1 MVICRLVLNMIK
13 KPPAINV
20 SGINSEEAAALTAE
34 FMGLDK
40 DNNGI
45 VSVDELEGVLR
56 SMRINL
62 MLSETAIKQT
72 IRKIDINGDG
82 IIDLAE
88 LNGVLEKYDTEGTVY
103 KALKKR
109 SELRKEF
116 RKYDADNSGY
126 ISKDELLQV
135 INERTGVKVSEMQL
149 EHVMKESDDNDDGR
163 INYDEFCTMMTKS
176 FMKRKVF
183 TKRM

>member
-1 MVICRLVLNMIK
+1 MSK
-13 KPPAINV
+13 KKGENV
-20 SGINSEEAAALTAE
+20 SGITLEEADVITDE

-40 DNNGI
+40 DSNGV

-56 SMRINL
+56 SMRIKL

-72 IRKIDINGDG
+72 IRKIDVNGDG

-116 RKYDADNSGY
+116 RKYDTDNSGY
-126 ISKDELLQV
+126 ISKDELLEV
-135 INERTGVKVSEMQL
+135 INERTGVKISEMQL

-176 FMKRKVF
+176 FMKKKVF
-183 TKRM
+183 TKKL

>member
-1 MVICRLVLNMIK
+1 MVICRLVLSMNK
-13 KPPAINV
+13 NPVLNV
-20 SGINSEEAAALTAE
+20 SGITSEEAVTLTDE

-40 DNNGI
+40 DSNGV

-56 SMRINL
+56 SMRIKL

-82 IIDLAE
+82 VIDMAE
-88 LNGVLEKYDTEGTVY
+88 LIGVLEKYDTEGTVY

-126 ISKDELLQV
+126 ISKDELLEV
-135 INERTGVKVSEMQL
+135 INERTGAKVTEMQL
-149 EHVMKESDDNDDGR
+149 ELVMKDSDDNDDGR

-176 FMKRKVF
+176 FMKKKVF
-183 TKRM
+183 TNKS